1 MSNKKI
7 FDILPPGER
16 TTKAIPKAEK
26 NIKPTKKSRTKKSP
40 LRSPSRSSS
49 PRLPSFKLPCF
60 KIPSFNLPLPFAQ
73 SSLRIKI
80 LFGISVVLIGFAV
93 FLHLSSTAEIEI
105 IPKTE
110 NLSFEEE
117 IVVDTNALN
126 SNFSKRTILGRFLSA
141 EKKIAERFPSTGEA
155 KNQGKASGRLKV
167 VNNYHLDQV
176 LVEKTRFLSADGK
189 LFYLKDGVNI
199 PAGTS
204 QEVRVEAAEPGP
216 EYNIKPTTFSIPG
229 LLGSSRYTA
238 VYAES
243 IGSMEEGFRGE
254 VAQVTEKDLENAERA
269 LYDKLLANMKQDFEN
284 QLGSSFSLL
293 GEAIRCEVSEKSSSV
308 DGGEETEDFEFNLK
322 MACTAI
328 AFKEEYLKDFARY
341 AVIQRTSENK
351 EIKESTF
358 VMGPSIDRIDI
369 GNGKLF
375 LRVKISTDVFEK
387 IDIDGLKKALSG
399 KSIKES
405 EVFLRACPEI
415 QKTRLR
421 ISPFWLQK
429 IPQELDRIEA
439 RIITD

>member
-1 MSNKKI
+1 MPNKKI
-7 FDILPPGER
+7 FDILPPGKR
-16 TTKAIPKAEK
+16 AVKAIPKAKKNIKK
-26 NIKPTKKSRTKKSP
+26 NIKPTRK
-40 LRSPSRSSS
+40 SPSRLSPRSFS
-49 PRLPSFKLPCF
+49 PRLPSFKLPSL
-60 KIPSFNLPLPFAQ
+60 KIPSLPFVQ

-80 LFGISVVLIGFAV
+80 LFGISVVLISFVV
-93 FLHLSSTAEIEI
+93 FLHLSSMAEIEI
-105 IPKTE
+105 VPKTE

-117 IVVDTNALN
+117 IIVDTNALN
-126 SNFSKRTILGRFLSA
+126 SNFSKGMILGRFLSA
-141 EKKIAERFPSTGEA
+141 EKEISERFPSTGEA

-167 VNNYHLDQV
+167 VNNYHLDQA

-199 PAGTS
+199 PAGMS
-204 QEVRVEAAEPGP
+204 QEVWVEAAEPGP

-229 LLGSSRYTA
+229 LLGSPRYTV

-243 IGSMEEGFRGE
+243 VGPMESGFRGE
-254 VAQVTEKDLENAERA
+254 VAQVVGKDLENAERA
-269 LYDKLLANMKQDFEN
+269 LYDKLSANMQQDFES

-293 GEAIRCEVSEKSSSV
+293 GEAIRCEVSGKSSSV
-308 DGGEETEDFEFNLK
+308 DEGEETEDFEFNLK

-328 AFKEEYLKDFARY
+328 AFKEGYLKDFTRY

-358 VMGPSIDRIDI
+358 VMGPSVDRIDI
-369 GNGKLF
+369 ENGKLF
-375 LRVKISTDVFEK
+375 LKIKVSTDIFEK
-387 IDIDGLKKALSG
+387 IDLNALKKALSG

-405 EVFLRACPEI
+405 EVFLQACPEI

-421 ISPFWLQK
+421 ISPFWLKK

-439 RIITD
+439 IIITD